1 MYEHFSIPGE
11 SCRIPFADLCRRNS
25 EFRTYFIRKTYDA
38 SQCIHP
44 QGTKITSF
52 GIVETGILKAV
63 DHTRKDAEMCHAYFE
78 ARDIFPEFLY
88 FSGEKEYSYTLA
100 AEKRSTVLWVP
111 VQVME
116 EMLEKDRQLLY
127 ALLLYVS
134 QRGLKNQLYLNC
146 LNYQTI
152 RERIA
157 YWIVGMHDIAP
168 AETIRMPGSQLMLAH
183 MLHVSRSSLNQE
195 LKLMEKEGYFRITGH
210 EMQGWDKEKL
220 EELV

>member
-78 ARDIFPEFLY
+78 ARDIFRNSCIFPV
-88 FSGEKEYSYTLA
+88 
-100 AEKRSTVLWVP
+100 KRSTVILWP
-111 VQVME
+111 
-116 EMLEKDRQLLY
+116 
-127 ALLLYVS
+127 
-134 QRGLKNQLYLNC
+134 LKSGPRC
-146 LNYQTI
+146 CGC
-152 RERIA
+152 R
-157 YWIVGMHDIAP
+157 
-168 AETIRMPGSQLMLAH
+168 
-183 MLHVSRSSLNQE
+183 SR
-195 LKLMEKEGYFRITGH
+195 
-210 EMQGWDKEKL
+210 
-220 EELV
+220 

>member
-1 MYEHFSIPGE
+1 M
-11 SCRIPFADLCRRNS
+11 
-25 EFRTYFIRKTYDA
+25 
-38 SQCIHP
+38 
-44 QGTKITSF
+44 
-52 GIVETGILKAV
+52 

-157 YWIVGMHDIAP
+157 YWIVGMHNIAP
-168 AETIRMPGSQLMLAH
+168 AETIRMPGSQLMLAN
-183 MLHVSRSSLNQE
+183 MLQVLPE
-195 LKLMEKEGYFRITGH
+195 PGAEADGEGGIFPY
-210 EMQGWDKEKL
+210 
-220 EELV
+220 

>member
-127 ALLLYVS
+127 
-134 QRGLKNQLYLNC
+134 C

-168 AETIRMPGSQLMLAH
+168 AETIRMPGSQLMLAN

>member
-1 MYEHFSIPGE
+1 MLPSASIPRG
-11 SCRIPFADLCRRNS
+11 
-25 EFRTYFIRKTYDA
+25 
-38 SQCIHP
+38 Q
-44 QGTKITSF
+44 KITSF

-134 QRGLKNQLYLNC
+134 QRGLKTSFISTASITRPSVSGSLTGLWEC
-146 LNYQTI
+146 MTSRL
-152 RERIA
+152 R
-157 YWIVGMHDIAP
+157 
-168 AETIRMPGSQLMLAH
+168 ETIRMPGSQLMLAN

>member
-1 MYEHFSIPGE
+1 M
-11 SCRIPFADLCRRNS
+11 
-25 EFRTYFIRKTYDA
+25 
-38 SQCIHP
+38 
-44 QGTKITSF
+44 
-52 GIVETGILKAV
+52 

-134 QRGLKNQLYLNC
+134 QRGLKTSFISTASITRPSVSGSLTGLWEC
-146 LNYQTI
+146 MTSRL
-152 RERIA
+152 RRPSA
-157 YWIVGMHDIAP
+157 CPAP
-168 AETIRMPGSQLMLAH
+168 S
-183 MLHVSRSSLNQE
+183 
-195 LKLMEKEGYFRITGH
+195 
-210 EMQGWDKEKL
+210 
-220 EELV
+220 

>member
-52 GIVETGILKAV
+52 GIVEAGILKAV

-100 AEKRSTVLWVP
+100 AEKRS
-111 VQVME
+111 
-116 EMLEKDRQLLY
+116 DRKS
-127 ALLLYVS
+127 V
-134 QRGLKNQLYLNC
+134 
-146 LNYQTI
+146 
-152 RERIA
+152 
-157 YWIVGMHDIAP
+157 V
-168 AETIRMPGSQLMLAH
+168 
-183 MLHVSRSSLNQE
+183 
-195 LKLMEKEGYFRITGH
+195 
-210 EMQGWDKEKL
+210 
-220 EELV
+220 

>member
-1 MYEHFSIPGE
+1 MGLE
-11 SCRIPFADLCRRNS
+11 
-25 EFRTYFIRKTYDA
+25 
-38 SQCIHP
+38 
-44 QGTKITSF
+44 
-52 GIVETGILKAV
+52 
-63 DHTRKDAEMCHAYFE
+63 
-78 ARDIFPEFLY
+78 EFLY

-152 RERIA
+152 RERVA
-157 YWIVGMHDIAP
+157 YWIVGMNNLAP
-168 AETIRMPGSQLMLAH
+168 NEAVHMPCSQAVLAN
-183 MLHVSRSSLNQE
+183 MLHVSRASLNQE
-195 LKLMEKEGYFRITGH
+195 LKLMEKEGFFKIVKK
-210 EMQGWDKEKL
+210 EMREVDMGL
-220 EELV
+220 LNELL

>member
-127 ALLLYVS
+127 ALLLYPS
-134 QRGLKNQLYLNC
+134 GGLK
-146 LNYQTI
+146 TSSI
-152 RERIA
+152 STASITRPS
-157 YWIVGMHDIAP
+157 VS
-168 AETIRMPGSQLMLAH
+168 GSL
-183 MLHVSRSSLNQE
+183 
-195 LKLMEKEGYFRITGH
+195 TG
-210 EMQGWDKEKL
+210 L
-220 EELV
+220 

>member
-52 GIVETGILKAV
+52 GIVEAGILKAV

-157 YWIVGMHDIAP
+157 YWIV
-168 AETIRMPGSQLMLAH
+168 
-183 MLHVSRSSLNQE
+183 
-195 LKLMEKEGYFRITGH
+195 
-210 EMQGWDKEKL
+210 
-220 EELV
+220 